1 MTEAQAVSPVMRGN
15 QTTKFTAFLLGAV
28 TYFTFLFT
36 ILYAIGFVSGFAVP
50 RTIDTDVKSG
60 HSRQLSPCPW
70 RKFT

>member
-1 MTEAQAVSPVMRGN
+1 MMEAQAIGPVTRGSR
-15 QTTKFTAFLLGAV
+15 TAKLTAFLFGAV

-36 ILYAIGFVSGFAVP
+36 ILYAIGFASGFAVP

-60 HSRQLSPCPW
+60 HSRQLSSFPW